1 MVNELKTLKEEKLPA
16 VLEKLKAAIEQW
28 DLSENAEYE
37 QAMEEKAMIEA
48 KIAEL
53 EEFLKNVEIIKDA
66 DLDTVGYGNKVT
78 ILRDW
83 KEEVYEIVGSGEVD
97 IFSNKISLDSPLWI
111 AIKWKKVWEKVI
123 VDSPKWEYE
132 VKILKIE

>member
-1 MVNELKTLKEEKLPA
+1 MVNELKSLKEEKLPA

-78 ILRDW
+78 VLRDW
-83 KEEVYEIVGSGEVD
+83 KEEIYEIVGSGEVD
-97 IFSNKISLDSPLWI
+97 IFSNRISLDSPLWV
-111 AIKWKKVWEKVI
+111 AIKWKKVWEKTI